1 MAARIIRCAKLGR
14 DLPAIDPDTP
24 KGNQALKVALLI
36 GGREMQ
42 TRVLD
47 TVSAEAWEMWTDHMR
62 MVMNE
67 FRLDPMSDE
76 ANRILR
82 HYMQEFFFGGEA
94 AIPNYVPPA
103 PGQALPTPKQ

>member
-1 MAARIIRCAKLGR
+1 MAVRTIRCVKLGR

-24 KGNQALKVALLI
+24 KGNQSSKVALLI

-42 TRVLD
+42 QRVLEH
-47 TVSAEAWEMWTDHMR
+47 VSAEAWDLWTDHMR

-76 ANRILR
+76 ANRILK
-82 HYMQEFFFGGEA
+82 HYMQEFFFGQEA
-94 AIPNYVPPA
+94 AIPNYVPP
-103 PGQALPTPKQ
+103 GQTPPH